1 MGMGPMGIVANCFV
15 HIPNIPK
22 IIPIF
27 NHWDHHTNQGQRL
40 MQWYRHYQAPP
51 SNPRNLH
58 EQQQHHCQ
66 QLTMSLCYQLFVHIF
81 SCTNDQLLIIFW
93 QNETQSKE
101 IKIIKCM
108 HYQCR
113 LPNTNTSKIW
123 CKQVSLETSKIER
136 IKGSTRCVCRWK
148 GMKSWDG
155 QSLRNWRFQ
164 LTLAHFHLPLS
175 D

>member
-27 NHWDHHTNQGQRL
+27 NHWHHHTNQGQRL

-66 QLTMSLCYQLFVHIF
+66 QLTMSLCYQLFVHSF

-108 HYQCR
+108 NYQCR
-113 LPNTNTSKIW
+113 LPNTKGIILKW
-123 CKQVSLETSKIER
+123 PKMFKSLHR
-136 IKGSTRCVCRWK
+136 IQTIL
-148 GMKSWDG
+148 
-155 QSLRNWRFQ
+155 SLH
-164 LTLAHFHLPLS
+164 ALPVKY
-175 D
+175 DVN

>member
-1 MGMGPMGIVANCFV
+1 MGMGPMGIVANGFV

-22 IIPIF
+22 IIAIF
-27 NHWDHHTNQGQRL
+27 NHWDHHSNQGQRL
-40 MQWYRHYQAPP
+40 MQWYRHYQVPP

-113 LPNTNTSKIW
+113 LPNTKGIILKW
-123 CKQVSLETSKIER
+123 PKMFKSLHR
-136 IKGSTRCVCRWK
+136 IQTIP
-148 GMKSWDG
+148 
-155 QSLRNWRFQ
+155 SLH
-164 LTLAHFHLPLS
+164 ALPVKY
-175 D
+175 DVN